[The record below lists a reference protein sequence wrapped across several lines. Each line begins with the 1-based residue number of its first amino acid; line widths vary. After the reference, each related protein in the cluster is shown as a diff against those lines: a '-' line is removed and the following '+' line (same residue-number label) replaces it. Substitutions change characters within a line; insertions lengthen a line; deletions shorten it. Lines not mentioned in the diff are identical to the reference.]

1 MSRPSSRPPLW
12 LAAAAMASF
21 WGAVFGIVRLLRT
34 FVDDPYG
41 NDFRAYYAAAK
52 VGLESGWSHIYD
64 GDLLRAASSAFPVQ
78 DQAYDSAHFFVHP
91 PLLAWIVAPLTA
103 LPEPAAFVL
112 WTVIGAGAF
121 VVAWAVACPFTGLAK
136 ITLLLLG
143 LALWSVE
150 ESLRF
155 GNPTLLLLALVA
167 LAWQQAKRDRAVL
180 AGALLALAVMLKPQ
194 DVILVPVVLLVSGRT
209 RLFMA
214 FLGWAA
220 VLTIAFV
227 INLGSHGVNGYL
239 AATALVQSD
248 PVHQYDTLAY
258 IFGVGPVAFAVE
270 LSLGALAVFVAYL
283 RRHEIDTVFALGL
296 LGSVMSSPHL
306 HQPDYALDVL
316 AAWLV
321 LRTAP
326 STAHRLWLLAGIPA
340 CQFTSIGLPLPQLL
354 WQPGWLAFLGRE
366 AVARSQVALAADRKQ
381 AGDPDGDDSD
391 HAELRHDAEDKE
403 VGITGR

>member
-1 MSRPSSRPPLW
+1 VFKLQERPPLW

-21 WGAVFGIVRLLRT
+21 WGAVFGVVRQVRT
-34 FVDDPYG
+34 FMDDPYG
-41 NDFRAYYAAAK
+41 NDFRAYYAAAR

-64 GDLLRAASSAFPVQ
+64 ADLLRAASAAFPVK
-78 DQAYDSAHFFVHP
+78 DQAYDSAHYFVHP

-103 LPEPAAFVL
+103 VPEPAAFVF
-112 WTVIGAGAF
+112 WTALGLAAF
-121 VVAWAVACPFTGLAK
+121 VVAWGVACPFTGLAR

-155 GNPTLLLLALVA
+155 GNPTLILLALIA
-167 LAWQQAKRDRAVL
+167 LAWWQAKRDRAVL
-180 AGALLALAVMLKPQ
+180 AGALVALAVMLKPQ

-209 RLFMA
+209 KIFMS
-214 FLGWAA
+214 FLACAA

-227 INLGSHGVNGYL
+227 LSLGSHGVNGYL

-270 LSLGALAVFVAYL
+270 LSLGALAVIVAYL
-283 RRHEIDTVFALGL
+283 RRHELEIVFALGVL
-296 LGSVMSSPHL
+296 ASVMASPHL
-306 HQPDYALDVL
+306 HEPDYALDVL

-354 WQPGWLAFLGRE
+354 WQPGWLAVLGRE
-366 AVARSQVALAADRKQ
+366 AFALPSHRKQ
-381 AGDPDGDDSD
+381 AGDPDRDDSE
-391 HAELRHDAEDKE
+391 HAELRHDSEDQK
-403 VGITGR
+403 VRITGR